1 MMGLVYSFS
10 ETEDD
15 SRRSSSLRTNADT
28 KALQLSPVKFFMR
41 SFVPFG
47 RLTAILSNFALYL
60 FIAFLVY
67 SGVSCHYISSLY
79 IILYT
84 GY

>member
-67 SGVSCHYISSLY
+67 SGVVAIISTPYIF
-79 IILYT
+79 ILYT